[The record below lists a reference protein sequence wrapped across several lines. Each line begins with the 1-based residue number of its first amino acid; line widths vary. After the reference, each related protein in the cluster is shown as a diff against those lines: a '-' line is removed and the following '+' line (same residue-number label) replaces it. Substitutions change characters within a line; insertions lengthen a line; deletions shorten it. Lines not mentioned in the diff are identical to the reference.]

1 MAGVLADGVEIT
13 LDHIDQ
19 RRLDRD
25 PAVRCR
31 VAIVASWYAGVVGC
45 SRRLVAVDDLLHPG
59 GEGLLR
65 RRLGREGRRRLAHVL
80 ARTRL
85 ASPLG
90 RPRAYSRASQPPQG

>member
-1 MAGVLADGVEIT
+1 MPGLAGVLADGVEMT

-25 PAVRCR
+25 PAVRCC

-59 GEGLLR
+59 GEGLLQTPG
-65 RRLGREGRRRLAHVL
+65 LGREGRRRLAHVL
-80 ARTRL
+80 A
-85 ASPLG
+85 
-90 RPRAYSRASQPPQG
+90 